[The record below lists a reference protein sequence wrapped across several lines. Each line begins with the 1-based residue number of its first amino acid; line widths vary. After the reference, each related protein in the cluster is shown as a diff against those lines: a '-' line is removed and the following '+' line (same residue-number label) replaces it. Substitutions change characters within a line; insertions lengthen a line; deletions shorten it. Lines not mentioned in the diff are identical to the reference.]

1 MNMSAPLPSTSG
13 VVGPKTDADY
23 PTRFVDI
30 KPGST
35 IRVGGPRVGGPAFEG
50 LVLQAKEEWGATGEP
65 AVYISRVDGGGELW
79 ISQAAQYEVTV
90 TADASMFIN
99 ESVPPNALRVR
110 VRPITGIAMQFKGGI
125 ESATE
130 VITWLLGRAAPQ
142 YFKGTDELEEAIVF
156 SGLNGADTRANPGDW
171 IILHDEDTSIHVH
184 GNLSEYEEQL

>member
-1 MNMSAPLPSTSG
+1 MNMSAPLPSQSG

-35 IRVGGPRVGGPAFEG
+35 IRVSGPRVGGPPFEG
-50 LVLQAKEEWGATGEP
+50 LVLQAEEEWGATGEP

-79 ISQAAQYEVTV
+79 ISQAAQYMVTV

-99 ESVPPNALRVR
+99 EA
-110 VRPITGIAMQFKGGI
+110 
-125 ESATE
+125 ATE
-130 VITWLLGRAAPQ
+130 IVTWLLGRAAPQ

-171 IILHDEDTSIHVH
+171 IVLHDEDTSVHVH
-184 GNLSEYEEQL
+184 GNLGEYEEQL